1 MPLNATPKKL
11 SSKKIERETLA
22 RFFLDQLICF
32 CAVAREAEA
41 WALDTCLVALLGYH
55 LANRN
60 LWCEISLC
68 HSHNQFLVV
77 NYSVGSVVGASG
89 KTTCEMYEQLS
100 VEAVSAFTP
109 SP

>member
-1 MPLNATPKKL
+1 MKQKT
-11 SSKKIERETLA
+11 ERESLA
-22 RFFLDQLICF
+22 RFFLLDKLVGVGSI
-32 CAVAREAEA
+32 AWEVKAR
-41 WALDTCLVALLGYH
+41 ALDTCLVALLGYH